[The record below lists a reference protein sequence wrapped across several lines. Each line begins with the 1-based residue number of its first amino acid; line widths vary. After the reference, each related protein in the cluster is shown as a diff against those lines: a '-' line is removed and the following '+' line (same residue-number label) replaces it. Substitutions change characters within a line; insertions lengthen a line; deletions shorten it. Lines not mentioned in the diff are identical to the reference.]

1 MPTVLIV
8 DDSAF
13 DRQLATS
20 VLAQD
25 DGLQVE
31 SVDGGGAAL
40 DRLRRG
46 GVDLVVTDLQMPMID
61 GIQLVINMRED
72 YPEIP
77 VILMTGEGS
86 ELTAMEALTHG
97 AVNYV
102 PKKIMNEWLPRTV
115 YEALSAQN
123 VERTHQELLD
133 AASFAEMHLKLNDSR
148 EMLKAILQR
157 VEQTAAG
164 ILRCP
169 RSDIVR
175 LGIAVKEAIE
185 HAMKINSEIEFE
197 YQIDPECCRFV
208 MRTTEEGKMIFD
220 PEELPDQTEAGAF
233 DSAEVRGFYLIR
245 SHLDEVLIDDAGT
258 EATLIMNVAKEDSAV
273 SS

>member
-13 DRQLATS
+13 DRQMATS
-20 VLAQD
+20 VLSQD
-25 DGLQVE
+25 DGLKVE
-31 SVDGGGAAL
+31 SVDGGAAAL
-40 DRLRRG
+40 ERLQLG

-61 GIQLVINMRED
+61 GIQLVMNIRD
-72 YPEIP
+72 DFPEVP

-115 YEALSAQN
+115 YEALAAQN
-123 VERTHQELLD
+123 FERTHQEILD
-133 AASFAEMHLKLNDSR
+133 VASYAEMRLNLSDSPG
-148 EMLKAILQR
+148 LVKALLQKI
-157 VEQTAAG
+157 EQTAAG
-164 ILRCP
+164 ILSCP

-185 HAMKINSEIEFE
+185 HAHKLNSQIEFE
-197 YQIDPECCRFV
+197 YLIEPERCRFV
-208 MRTTEEGKMIFD
+208 LRTREEGKSIFD
-220 PEELPDQTEAGAF
+220 PEELPSQEKKNAF
-233 DSAEVRGFYLIR
+233 ESEDGRGFFLMR
-245 SHLDEVLIDDAGT
+245 SHLDEVLIDDSGT
-258 EATLIMNVAKEDSAV
+258 EAILIMNVESQNSAV
-273 SS
+273 KN